1 MPESHRLPASS
12 CREGSCRREVLRLV
26 TATLTGR
33 IAAEAHGGHALDQ
46 AAAIHISP
54 LVNAAEPDDA
64 VRRLACTNREPGAR
78 LLRIGGRDP
87 GPGTAMQLAAEE
99 GV

>member
-26 TATLTGR
+26 TAALTRR

-46 AAAIHISP
+46 SAAVHISP
-54 LVNAAEPDDA
+54 LVHAAEPDDA
-64 VRRLACTNREPGAR
+64 VRRLTCADREPGAR

-87 GPGTAMQLAAEE
+87 APGAALQLAADED
-99 GV
+99 